1 MEKLLYL
8 ALGALG
14 YHLYQKHKDDAVDA
28 AQNLI
33 GGGQDAAKAAI
44 QGVATQA
51 VESATQAVENAQSA
65 IFKITDPIMQEYLT
79 MSPLKSVSMADQANL
94 EQLALDQ
101 YGDSRLWMA
110 FLDATLPRQPQKLPN
125 GSSVDLLIPMPR
137 YDQFP
142 QGTQFFIIPKELVLV
157 DQIAD
162 EYRQR
167 AQLHERFLY
176 ERQQAV
182 QGTRVDPN
190 MLPVPARIRLVTVR
204 VPVLTR

>member
-1 MEKLLYL
+1 MEKLIYL

-14 YHLYQKHKDDAVDA
+14 YHLYQTQKDKVVGVAMDHFGDAQSS
-28 AQNLI
+28 AQR
-33 GGGQDAAKAAI
+33 AI
-44 QGVATQA
+44 QGAAHQA
-51 VESATQAVENAQSA
+51 VQAATPAIENAQEA
-65 IFKITDPIMQEYLT
+65 VFKITDPLMQEFLKLN
-79 MSPLKSVSMADQANL
+79 PLKSVSMTDQANL
-94 EQLALDQ
+94 EQLALDE

-110 FLDATLPRQPQKLPN
+110 FLDATLPRTPQKLPN
-125 GSSVDLLIPMPR
+125 GSSVDLLVPMPR

-157 DQIAD
+157 DQIAE

-167 AQLHERFLY
+167 AALHERFLY

-182 QGTRVDPN
+182 QGTRTDPN
-190 MLPVPARIRLVTVR
+190 MIPVPARIRLVTVR

>member
-1 MEKLLYL
+1 MEKLIYL

-14 YHLYQKHKDDAVDA
+14 YHLYQKHRDGAVDA
-28 AQNLI
+28 VQNLI
-33 GGGQDAAKAAI
+33 GDGQEAARDAI
-44 QGVATQA
+44 QGAAQQA
-51 VESATQAVENAQSA
+51 VQAATPAVQNAQDA
-65 IFKITDPIMQEYLT
+65 VFKITDPIMQEFLRL
-79 MSPLKSVSMADQANL
+79 SPLSSVSMTDQANL
-94 EQLALDQ
+94 EQLAQDQ

-110 FLDATLPRQPQKLPN
+110 FLDATLPRTPQKLDN
-125 GSSVDLLIPMPR
+125 GSTVDLLVPMPR

-167 AQLHERFLY
+167 AALHERFLY

-182 QGTRVDPN
+182 QGLRTDPN
-190 MLPVPARIRLVTVR
+190 LIPVPARIRLVTVR